1 MASSVNCLISRLVST
16 VWCVILQIEMACFKN
31 ENCAYELFKLSG
43 WNKKVFQKSFHL
55 FLWWLWEFLSK
66 KFCFVGMIII
76 ISPWFCQLSVITY
89 NFLKVSSSV
98 SLAIIFHMYFQFNNW
113 IPAAKTNW
121 MWNIYRR
128 CENKKCFLLQFN
140 IDRNFDAFHRLRQ
153 STFFKDIGRQISIE
167 FRNVLSLVSHIVF
180 AKKTWYVL
188 HASTMWTIK
197 LCHLLKVMGIR

>member
-1 MASSVNCLISRLVST
+1 MSFLNFLGEIKKFS
-16 VWCVILQIEMACFKN
+16 
-31 ENCAYELFKLSG
+31 
-43 WNKKVFQKSFHL
+43 KKVSIFFYGGFGNFCQKSSALLEWSSSSPLDFVNFQSLHTIFCKWAYL
-55 FLWWLWEFLSK
+55 FL
-66 KFCFVGMIII
+66 I
-76 ISPWFCQLSVITY
+76 
-89 NFLKVSSSV
+89 
-98 SLAIIFHMYFQFNNW
+98 MYFQFNNW

-180 AKKTWYVL
+180 AKKTRYVL
-188 HASTMWTIK
+188 HASTMWTIN